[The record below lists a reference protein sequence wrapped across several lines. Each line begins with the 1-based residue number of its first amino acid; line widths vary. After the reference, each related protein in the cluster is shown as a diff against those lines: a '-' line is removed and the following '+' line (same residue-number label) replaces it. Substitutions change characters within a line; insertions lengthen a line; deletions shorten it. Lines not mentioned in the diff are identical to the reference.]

1 MIVSKNKLFQY
12 LFFFFIFFISIFN
25 AGNSNIFI
33 QINFLVICSFLFLT
47 LKDKNYFLH
56 FKYFFSK
63 NKFSINFFFFFL
75 TYLLFQLI
83 PIPLE
88 FLKFISFEKYNILQN
103 MNININ
109 KSSISLSSSETYFQL
124 LNYLSLFIFILLF
137 KILFYTQRHILRYY
151 YFLSMLGAFH
161 ALFAVLLYLNGNP
174 EFFFLKKIFYENV
187 ATGFVTNRTVFSIF
201 LILCLISSLEYLKI
215 LDINQLLKK
224 KDNFFNKIY
233 VRIFILLITIG
244 IITTFSKLGNFIM
257 IVTILYYLTN
267 HLFSKK
273 TQSKNFTILLFVI
286 IFMDIIILGYF
297 FGGDKLLPRFLF
309 LNDQLSIKEDSLG
322 ITRMNLIFFSFEN
335 LKNYLLFGYGAGS
348 YDVFF
353 KLNYL
358 NSTTYY
364 ADHAH
369 SDILEFLG
377 EFGIFGFIL
386 FFLSFIKFFLKKS
399 NYNFQS
405 INLLF
410 IVGIILVFDFS
421 LHIPLIQVLIL
432 SLLITNF
439 NSIRSTVR

>member
-1 MIVSKNKLFQY
+1 
-12 LFFFFIFFISIFN
+12 
-25 AGNSNIFI
+25 
-33 QINFLVICSFLFLT
+33 
-47 LKDKNYFLH
+47 
-56 FKYFFSK
+56 
-63 NKFSINFFFFFL
+63 
-75 TYLLFQLI
+75 
-83 PIPLE
+83 
-88 FLKFISFEKYNILQN
+88 
-103 MNININ
+103 
-109 KSSISLSSSETYFQL
+109 
-124 LNYLSLFIFILLF
+124 
-137 KILFYTQRHILRYY
+137 
-151 YFLSMLGAFH
+151 
-161 ALFAVLLYLNGNP
+161 
-174 EFFFLKKIFYENV
+174 
-187 ATGFVTNRTVFSIF
+187 
-201 LILCLISSLEYLKI
+201 
-215 LDINQLLKK
+215 
-224 KDNFFNKIY
+224 
-233 VRIFILLITIG
+233 
-244 IITTFSKLGNFIM
+244 
-257 IVTILYYLTN
+257 
-267 HLFSKK
+267 
-273 TQSKNFTILLFVI
+273 
-286 IFMDIIILGYF
+286 
-297 FGGDKLLPRFLF
+297 
-309 LNDQLSIKEDSLG
+309 
-322 ITRMNLIFFSFEN
+322 MNLIFFSFEN